1 MTREEQNTITAVW
14 NNLVLRRRLE
24 SDPYSLSEDELMAL
38 SANDQIREMI
48 KPISTT
54 AYIKRFLRA

>member
-1 MTREEQNTITAVW
+1 MTREEQNTITAGG

-24 SDPYSLSEDELMAL
+24 SDLYSLSEDELTAL

>member
-24 SDPYSLSEDELMAL
+24 SDPYSLSEDELTAL
-38 SANDQIREMI
+38 SAIDQIREMI

-54 AYIKRFLRA
+54 A

>member
-1 MTREEQNTITAVW
+1 MTQEEQNTITAVW

-24 SDPYSLSEDELMAL
+24 NDPYSLSEDELTAL
-38 SANDQIREMI
+38 SANDQLQEMI
-48 KPISTT
+48 EPVSTE

>member
-38 SANDQIREMI
+38 STNDQIREMI